1 VKEEGR
7 SGTHS
12 EESEVD
18 AIKGEIEDVVDS
30 EIEDRVGS
38 DELQDAE
45 SQHEAR
51 KPEDMI
57 SSRHFVCMYPMFTR
71 W

>member
-18 AIKGEIEDVVDS
+18 VIKGEIEDFVDS

-51 KPEDMI
+51 NPEDMI

-71 W
+71 

>member
-1 VKEEGR
+1 MKEEGR

-12 EESEVD
+12 EESEVN
-18 AIKGEIEDVVDS
+18 AIKGEIGDAVGS
-30 EIEDRVGS
+30 ETEDREGS
-38 DELQDAE
+38 DELQAAE

-51 KPEDMI
+51 QLEDMI
-57 SSRHFVCMYPMFTR
+57 SSRHFVCMYPMFIR

>member
-12 EESEVD
+12 EESKVD
-18 AIKGEIEDVVDS
+18 AIKGGEIADAEDS
-30 EIEDRVGS
+30 EKE
-38 DELQDAE
+38 E
-45 SQHEAR
+45 SQLEAR
-51 KPEDMI
+51 QLEDLI